1 MSTVQIETVGAIQ
14 ALLTGLT
21 TLKDGS
27 LKITFE
33 VNPSE
38 IHAIN
43 RLMELFLIDERLF
56 CLGITRGVESNGLT
70 NG

>member
-1 MSTVQIETVGAIQ
+1 MTIEEVGAIQ
-14 ALLTGLT
+14 ALLTGMT

-56 CLGITRGVESNGLT
+56 CLGITRGIENKVLT
-70 NG
+70 HE

>member
-1 MSTVQIETVGAIQ
+1 MEIETVGAIQ

-21 TLKDGS
+21 ALKDGS

-56 CLGITRGVESNGLT
+56 CLGLTRGVEKRELSDE
-70 NG
+70 

>member
-1 MSTVQIETVGAIQ
+1 MTIEEVGAIQ
-14 ALLTGLT
+14 ALLTGIT

-27 LKITFE
+27 LKVTFE

-56 CLGITRGVESNGLT
+56 CLGITRGVENRALSDV
-70 NG
+70 

>member
-1 MSTVQIETVGAIQ
+1 MIIEEVGAIQ

-38 IHAIN
+38 IHSIN

-56 CLGITRGVESNGLT
+56 CLGITRGIENKALS
-70 NG
+70 

>member
-1 MSTVQIETVGAIQ
+1 MEIEEVGAIQ

-33 VNPSE
+33 VNPDE
-38 IHAIN
+38 IKSIN
-43 RLMELFLIDERLF
+43 RLMELYLIDERLF
-56 CLGITRGVESNGLT
+56 CLGITRSVESRINADE
-70 NG
+70 

>member
-1 MSTVQIETVGAIQ
+1 MEVESVGAIQ
-14 ALLTGLT
+14 ALLTGMT

-27 LKITFE
+27 LKITLE

-56 CLGITRGVESNGLT
+56 CLGITRSVEKRELSGE
-70 NG
+70 

>member
-1 MSTVQIETVGAIQ
+1 MEIEEVGAIQ
-14 ALLTGLT
+14 ALLTGMT
-21 TLKDGS
+21 TLRDGS
-27 LKITFE
+27 LKISFE

-56 CLGITRGVESNGLT
+56 CLGITRGVENRALSDV
-70 NG
+70 

>member
-1 MSTVQIETVGAIQ
+1 MEIETVGAIQ

-38 IHAIN
+38 IQAIN

-56 CLGITRGVESNGLT
+56 CLGITRGVENRALSDE
-70 NG
+70 

>member
-1 MSTVQIETVGAIQ
+1 MQIEEVGAIQ

-33 VNPSE
+33 VNPDE
-38 IHAIN
+38 IKSIN

-56 CLGITRGVESNGLT
+56 CLGITRGVENKALS
-70 NG
+70 